1 MAVSHI
7 QWLKKEHHND
17 SRLFSFHQVRT
28 FVNAKRKYAHARAQ
42 IYVFHLVCN
51 VYLVCIY
58 DGDGLQ
64 SARLVLEFFFS
75 NKHKTERNS
84 WNGTGRWVFCCM
96 SGRRLVSRTFHKR
109 ILLFVRVEC
118 ESAAISTARRPMLMM
133 MMMMTAL
140 SAMTTL
146 SIDDN
151 HCG

>member
-64 SARLVLEFFFS
+64 SARLVLEFFFFRTS
-75 NKHKTERNS
+75 TKRN
-84 WNGTGRWVFCCM
+84 GIHGMKQVD
-96 SGRRLVSRTFHKR
+96 GY
-109 ILLFVRVEC
+109 FVVC
-118 ESAAISTARRPMLMM
+118 QAG
-133 MMMMTAL
+133 
-140 SAMTTL
+140 
-146 SIDDN
+146 D
-151 HCG
+151 